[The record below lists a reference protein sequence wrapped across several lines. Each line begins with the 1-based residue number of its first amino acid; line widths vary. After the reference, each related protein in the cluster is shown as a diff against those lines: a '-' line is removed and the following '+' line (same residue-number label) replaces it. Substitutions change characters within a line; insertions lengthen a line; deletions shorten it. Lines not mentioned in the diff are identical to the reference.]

1 MKRRIGF
8 AIPNRSPAF
17 GTSAIMSMKSHVN
30 RNCVQGLFLAV
41 FLLGSLVGLSSVTA
55 AQTGEPSREP
65 ILRIETGMHTGII
78 RQIDIDRSG
87 KFLVTA
93 SDDKTVRVWEVPS
106 GRLLRTIRVPISRG
120 TDEGLSRSDGKL
132 YAVAISPDGNT
143 IAAGGWTT
151 SERSNGESIYLFDR
165 SSGRMINRLSGLP
178 VEVSSLAY
186 SPDGRYLAVT
196 LGLIYGVRVYTTAK
210 YAQIG
215 KDDSYLR
222 DARRADFDDSD
233 RLVTTSSDGYIRIY
247 APPDVQGLR
256 LIAKQKPAD
265 GKSLHV
271 KFSPDGQRIAVE
283 MDGSMSIAVLSAR
296 DLSTLYA
303 PDTTGLKF
311 KDSPLAWSPEG
322 TTLYTSNAT
331 VATDGTIQGFV
342 RAWTDGGRGGYQDR
356 ALQIQDLNHEL
367 IALRNGGI
375 IYVSNKGI
383 GLAGEGAAPQTLQTS
398 SIADYRVLKQR
409 LLLSQDGSGLQFAYE
424 AAGKSLARF
433 WLKDRRLEPGS
444 ESPPL
449 DWRPPLKEGDPARL
463 KAWLNLYAGTFKLD
477 KPLISGLLLSSATS
491 PDGNSL
497 LIGTSSYLRYF
508 DFSGGERWSVPTP
521 DAALAVNISTDGKL
535 AVAGY
540 GDGTI
545 RWHRMTDGKELLAFF
560 PHADRKRWVLWTPSG
575 YYDASPGAEELIG
588 WHINNGKD
596 QVADFF
602 PVGQFRST
610 YYRPDLISK
619 ILGTGDEARALQL
632 ANEEHGRKTQTTTV
646 AQTVA
651 QMLPPVVE
659 IASPSDNSDV
669 SSSEIT
675 IRYSLRTPSG
685 EPATSVRALVDGRP
699 VTGNRQLT
707 REDASAS
714 GVRELKLSVPER
726 DSEVSIIA
734 ENRFA
739 VSVPATIRLK
749 WHRSAPTTESFVIQ
763 PKLYVLAIGVSQYQN
778 PSYSLKF
785 AAKDAKDFVAATV
798 TQKGFLYR
806 DVVVKVLTDD
816 QATKDNV
823 LDGLDWI
830 RKETTSKD
838 VAMVFFAG
846 HGLNDQNGV
855 YYFLPYNT
863 DLEKLLRTGVP
874 FTDIKNTVQSL
885 AGKTLFFIDTCHSG
899 NVLGGRRG
907 LADDLNGIIN
917 ELSSAESGA
926 VVFAASTG
934 NQYSL
939 EDAKWNNG
947 AFTKALV
954 EGFMGR
960 ADYTG
965 KGRITINM
973 LDLYISER
981 VKELTGGKQTPTTA
995 KPNTIQDFPIAVK
1008 K

>member
-1 MKRRIGF
+1 MNISSHLIGIRSNRF
-8 AIPNRSPAF
+8 CIAIYWLVLAF
-17 GTSAIMSMKSHVN
+17 GFSRVA
-30 RNCVQGLFLAV
+30 LA
-41 FLLGSLVGLSSVTA
+41 
-55 AQTGEPSREP
+55 QPGEPSREP
-65 ILRIETGMHTGII
+65 ILRIETGMHTAII
-78 RQIDIDRSG
+78 KRIGLDRAG
-87 KFLVTA
+87 KFLITA
-93 SDDKTVRVWEVPS
+93 SNDKTVRVWQLAT
-106 GRLLRTIRVPISRG
+106 GRLLRVLRVPIG
-120 TDEGLSRSDGKL
+120 DGNQGKL
-132 YAVAISPDGNT
+132 YASAISPDSNT
-143 IAAGGWTT
+143 IAASGWTT
-151 SERSNGESIYLFDR
+151 PDGLNTNIYLFDR
-165 SSGRMINRLSGLP
+165 ESGRLVRRLTGLP
-178 VEVSSLAY
+178 QVVRHLVFSPDGTLLAATLAANTDGVRMWHTRDWTEVGRAPVYGYESYGADFDRAGRLVTSCFDGYVRLYDRNLHVLAKQVTPGGKLPNGVRF
-186 SPDGRYLAVT
+186 SPDGRLVAVGYLDS
-196 LGLIYGVRVYTTAK
+196 VRV
-210 YAQIG
+210 
-215 KDDSYLR
+215 DVL
-222 DARRADFDDSD
+222 
-233 RLVTTSSDGYIRIY
+233 SSDKLALLYS
-247 APPDVQGLR
+247 
-256 LIAKQKPAD
+256 AD
-265 GKSLHV
+265 ISGI
-271 KFSPDGQRIAVE
+271 GN
-283 MDGSMSIAVLSAR
+283 GSI
-296 DLSTLYA
+296 STV
-303 PDTTGLKF
+303 
-311 KDSPLAWSPEG
+311 AWS
-322 TTLYTSNAT
+322 
-331 VATDGTIQGFV
+331 TDGTMLYGGGAYQNKEGACVI
-342 RAWTDGGRGGYQDR
+342 RRWSDAGRGSYLDTP
-356 ALQIQDLNHEL
+356 AASDTITD
-367 IALRNGGI
+367 IAPLPSGGI
-375 IYVSNKGI
+375 VYGAGDPSWGILDSNHI
-383 GLAGEGAAPQTLQTS
+383 QVRLQATQV
-398 SIADYRVLKQR
+398 ADYREMLKDFLTDGTASTIRFGYER
-409 LLLSQDGSGLQFAYE
+409 LGNTPAIFRLTDRTLILDPPVDGNLRAPRTDAPSISVSEWHNSYKPRLNSTLLILEQYE
-424 AAGKSLARF
+424 ISRSLAIALDGEHF
-433 WLKDRRLEPGS
+433 LLGAEFYIRLFNRSGQVLWRVPAPGI
-444 ESPPL
+444 
-449 DWRPPLKEGDPARL
+449 
-463 KAWLNLYAGTFKLD
+463 AWGVQ
-477 KPLISGLLLSSATS
+477 IS
-491 PDGNSL
+491 PDNHVA
-497 LIGTSSYLRYF
+497 I
-508 DFSGGERWSVPTP
+508 
-521 DAALAVNISTDGKL
+521 AALS
-535 AVAGY
+535 
-540 GDGTI
+540 DGTI
-545 RWHRMTDGKELLAFF
+545 RWYRMTDGKELLALF

-575 YYDASPGAEELIG
+575 YYDASPGAEDLIG
-588 WHINNGKD
+588 WHVNNGKD
-596 QVADFF
+596 QAADFF

-610 YYRPDLISK
+610 YYRPDVISK
-619 ILGTGDEARALQL
+619 VLETGDESRALQL
-632 ANEEHGRKTQTTTV
+632 ANEERGRKAQT
-646 AQTVA
+646 ATVA

-659 IASPSDNSDV
+659 IASPSDNSEV
-669 SSSEIT
+669 SASEVT

-685 EPATSVRALVDGRP
+685 EAVTNIRALVDGRP

-707 REDASAS
+707 REDAAAS
-714 GVRELKLSVPER
+714 GVRELKVSVPEH

-739 VSVPATIRLK
+739 ASVPATIRLR
-749 WHRSAPTTESFVIQ
+749 WHGSAPTTEAFVIQ

-785 AAKDAKDFVAATV
+785 AAKDAKDFAAAAA

-806 DVVVKVLTDD
+806 DVVVKVLADD

-954 EGFMGR
+954 EGFTGR

-1008 K
+1008 R